1 VESNAGKWAPGHV
14 GAKGRGRGFGAARS
28 ALREGIGKGGAAAFA
43 PRQRESGGRVRAH
56 PCGKREKERGGPV
69 RLGSAWREG
78 GVGEGG
84 LVAGMTRSR
93 RRQASVGDM

>member
-1 VESNAGKWAPGHV
+1 M
-14 GAKGRGRGFGAARS
+14 
-28 ALREGIGKGGAAAFA
+28 REEGEG
-43 PRQRESGGRVRAH
+43 E
-56 PCGKREKERGGPV
+56 GGPV

-93 RRQASVGDM
+93 RRQAPVGDM